1 MEIFRKSICRRAS
14 EDRIRKQKQEKRVK
28 STENRFRKREPGK
41 AENRAFSGSFYRVF
55 LHDIPEMC
63 IFIQEKQA
71 V

>member
-1 MEIFRKSICRRAS
+1 MVIFRKKHLQESFRGQNS
-14 EDRIRKQKQEKRVK
+14 ETKAGKKSK